1 MSMMRRVSFLL
12 LEVRLRRHRVIPTSN
27 CNCRPSSNSL
37 VRKYYAVVSL
47 MLWTFLGGSNAFY
60 LPTKAFYFDLHLRS
74 ANYAPSSYRFG
85 TITTA
90 SQTVKCYSVSLR
102 GSDANL
108 DTLEKEIL
116 NEQSSQSKFNKSSR
130 LSKKRS
136 KSRRKNWER
145 KPFSTN
151 PSDAKSYTYSR
162 RGGHSSHGKRGRRNR
177 TALEDAQV
185 MPPWLSRYENEDF
198 ATSTFYLG
206 GASQS
211 TSVRK
216 PSEQDVSHVQRLH
229 LALNGIFRQSS
240 ASENT
245 STSTTDMLPVTT
257 PYFTKAEIHEIMDAI
272 RVASHENTNLMAGCA
287 DFLYMMLTLEEEGV
301 LNSSS
306 ESLIKEQWD
315 DDDISSFGYLD
326 WENGPERMDG
336 GLPEPFSIMT
346 RDVLVAAAFH
356 YCDCVRARKAGV
368 YDYARQAME
377 ASLDMTAWKEREVE
391 KRELL
396 SLPPH
401 VVDQPD
407 RMDMDPERHKKHDIG
422 VITTQATIPVM
433 ENEAAMIVGTKS
445 IRNSPLDYYG
455 DESVKIVADA
465 ARLKRAEIMATTV
478 HSSGSLITKGAASK
492 SKADAE
498 ILRSFLVSL
507 SEDWRALVIRSA
519 ACLYRLKGITDEL
532 DDTNMSTRSALNR
545 STNTVARDAFKV
557 YAPLAQRLG
566 MQRLK
571 SDLENRAFRI
581 LYPR

>member
-116 NEQSSQSKFNKSSR
+116 NEQSSQSH
-130 LSKKRS
+130 
-136 KSRRKNWER
+136 
-145 KPFSTN
+145 
-151 PSDAKSYTYSR
+151 
-162 RGGHSSHGKRGRRNR
+162 HSSHGKRGRRNR

-336 GLPEPFSIMT
+336 GRPEPFSIMT